1 MFITFEGLDG
11 CGKTTQRDLLAQ
23 RLAELNIPTLVT
35 RDPGGTEIGQAL
47 RQILLYHKGFLSNR
61 TELLLYL
68 ADRAQHVDEKIR
80 PALDAGQVVLCD
92 RYLDSTLAYQG
103 GGRGFAAETIL
114 AMNDFASGGLMP
126 QLTLLFDG
134 PAEVLLA
141 RASKRGE
148 ADRLEQQAIDF
159 FNATRKAYLA
169 LAQAAP
175 QRIIVLD
182 ATQSIE
188 ALEAQ
193 VWQLIAP
200 LLPYG
205 VQ

>member
-23 RLAELNIPTLVT
+23 RLEALGRPTLVT

-68 ADRAQHVDEKIR
+68 ADRAQHVDEKIQ
-80 PALDAGQVVLCD
+80 PALDAGKVVLCD

-103 GGRGFAAETIL
+103 GGRGFPYQTIL
-114 AMNDFASGGLMP
+114 EMNDFASQGLMP
-126 QLTLLFDG
+126 NLTLLFDG
-134 PAEVLLA
+134 PADVLLA
-141 RASKRGE
+141 RAGQRGE

-169 LAQAAP
+169 LAQAEP

-182 ATQSIE
+182 ATQSIV

-193 VWQLIAP
+193 VWNHVSP
-200 LLPYG
+200 LLHL
-205 VQ
+205 